1 MKSAGKRKVKHPSTH
16 IKEGGTGT
24 TQNNEPRT
32 GTWANKL
39 LTFITKGIT
48 VASSDRKRVQWRR
61 LAKSKWILTCTT
73 RRIIYIK
80 AGQI

>member
-1 MKSAGKRKVKHPSTH
+1 MKSGGKRKVKHPSTH
-16 IKEGGTGT
+16 IKEGGTVT
-24 TQNNEPRT
+24 TQNNELRT

-39 LTFITKGIT
+39 LKFNT

-73 RRIIYIK
+73 RRK
-80 AGQI
+80 SRA